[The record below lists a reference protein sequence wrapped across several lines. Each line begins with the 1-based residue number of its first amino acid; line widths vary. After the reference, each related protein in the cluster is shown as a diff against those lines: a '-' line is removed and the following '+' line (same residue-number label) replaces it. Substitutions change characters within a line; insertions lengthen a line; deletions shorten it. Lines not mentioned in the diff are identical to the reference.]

1 MNINNLYYFTNLPIL
16 TCNILFF
23 CITSLSTYITSS
35 KNIFTFIYEH
45 KDSDLVIY
53 KNEIEKLDLE
63 NKLKIVH
70 SLISNI
76 LVKYN
81 ILLNEILSSSHFISE
96 EEGFSMIEMK
106 SEKSNLN
113 KIEEPLLLSLMSTFE
128 IIEKIYIIMNQIK
141 EKIMYYQKSYIKNII
156 TLCLKNEIITLKKY
170 SDIFDIRLLMLF
182 ELIKIYK

>member
-16 TCNILFF
+16 TCNILLF

-35 KNIFTFIYEH
+35 KNVFTFIYEH

-53 KNEIEKLDLE
+53 KNELEKIDLE

-81 ILLNEILSSSHFISE
+81 ILLNEINNPKIVE
-96 EEGFSMIEMK
+96 EEGFSMIEIK
-106 SEKSNLN
+106 SDNSNLN

-141 EKIMYYQKSYIKNII
+141 EKILYYQKSYIKNII
-156 TLCLKNEIITLKKY
+156 TLCLKNEIINLKKY
-170 SDIFDIRLLMLF
+170 SDIFDNRLLILF
-182 ELIKIYK
+182 ELLKIYK